1 MPYSTHKSEFFHR
14 DLPELE
20 GRRLTGKLIVI
31 EGADGSGR
39 STQIRLLGRWLEA
52 KGYAVS
58 HAGIKRSSLAAE
70 QLALAQ
76 EKNVMTYTTMALF
89 YATDLYDQIVN
100 QIIPAL
106 NASTIVLADRY
117 VYTLMA
123 RALVRGAEESWISN
137 LYSPAIEPDA
147 IFYFKVAPDQLLERY
162 LNKTRSLDYWE
173 SGMDLGLRK
182 DGFDSFLEY
191 QRLVDEEFEKMS
203 GPHDFQTINATRPVF
218 AIQKEL
224 RKKIKALLVPE
235 AG

>member
-1 MPYSTHKSEFFHR
+1 MPYDTTKSEFFNR

-20 GRRLTGKLIVI
+20 GRSLTGKLIVV

-39 STQIRLLGRWLEA
+39 STQIRLLGRWLES
-52 KGYAVS
+52 KGYAVNQV
-58 HAGIKRSSLAAE
+58 GIKRSNLAAE
-70 QLALAQ
+70 QLTLAQ

-106 NASTIVLADRY
+106 NASAIVLADRY

-123 RALVRGAEESWISN
+123 RAMVRGAEADWIRN

-147 IFYFKVAPDQLLERY
+147 IFHFKVAPDQLLERY

-191 QRLVDEEFEKMS
+191 QGMIDEQFQKMS
-203 GPHDFQTINATRPVF
+203 EPHEFQTIDASRPVF

-224 RKKIKALLVPE
+224 RKKIKSLLDN
-235 AG
+235 